1 GQRSSTEPSAR
12 TILPAPRASPRPNDL
27 RRMERTARRWTMDVG
42 EHRGRGILKSIEAAG
57 DVQVERSLIGMVNGH
72 DVAIARGAC
81 GPVVAGVDVTLLQAG
96 CRPLVAKG
104 DVRFEQ
110 GGCQSVI
117 AGGGVTVGPSSFV
130 GVALA
135 PRITVEEGGRVLL
148 GVPQALAF
156 GAAFGLA
163 AGLVRWMVHRA
174 SGGR

>member
-1 GQRSSTEPSAR
+1 
-12 TILPAPRASPRPNDL
+12 
-27 RRMERTARRWTMDVG
+27 MDVG

-81 GPVVAGVDVTLLQAG
+81 GPVMAGGSVSVTQGGCGPVVAGGDVTLHQAG
-96 CRPLVAKG
+96 CGPLVAKG

-117 AGGGVTVGPSSFV
+117 AGGGVTVGPSAFV